1 MGLVGL
7 VTAQQIN
14 MQTVVAQSPSK
25 SANHVRTV
33 DFQAGLAQAHLNQDV
48 PTLGQLHRIAQ
59 IVEQRRR

>member
-1 MGLVGL
+1 MGLVEL

-14 MQTVVAQSPSK
+14 MQTVVAQYPSE
-25 SANHVRTV
+25 SANHVHTV
-33 DFQAGLAQAHLNQDV
+33 DFQAGLTQAHLNQDV